1 MDLPQSTEL
10 YQLLLYVLEKFVA
23 VSESAVKSIS
33 GWFDVLTTK
42 M

>member
-10 YQLLLYVLEKFVA
+10 YQLLLYVLENFVA
-23 VSESAVKSIS
+23 VSESVVKSIS
-33 GWFDVLTTK
+33 GWFDVLTIK